1 MQRLLPY
8 LPDGSAEAAECL
20 LINSSDLDG
29 LLSSDT
35 PELWSAVRTDASIVA
50 FLESYLRNA
59 VRPFDDGF
67 RELSDIEHAVWRH
80 AAVLFS
86 KL

>member
-20 LINSSDLDG
+20 LIITSDLDA
-29 LLSSDT
+29 LLSTDTLELWNIVLSDT
-35 PELWSAVRTDASIVA
+35 SIVT

-67 RELSDIEHAVWRH
+67 GELSDIEHAVWRH
-80 AAVLFS
+80 AAVLFN